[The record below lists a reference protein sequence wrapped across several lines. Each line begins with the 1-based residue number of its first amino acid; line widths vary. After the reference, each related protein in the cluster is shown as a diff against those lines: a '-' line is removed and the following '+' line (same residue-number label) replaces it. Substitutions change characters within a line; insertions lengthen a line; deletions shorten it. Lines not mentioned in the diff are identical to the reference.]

1 LPVSSYTEV
10 IFKIDLKNL
19 LHLIKLRSDSHA
31 QKEIQDFS
39 NAMGAIVADCFPVT
53 WQAFKDYQIDAI
65 SLSGPVARELLPAL
79 SEVLA
84 DPTIHYKL
92 RAAKLSVNEINE
104 LKGRLN
110 VGTK

>member
-1 LPVSSYTEV
+1 
-10 IFKIDLKNL
+10 
-19 LHLIKLRSDSHA
+19 
-31 QKEIQDFS
+31 
-39 NAMGAIVADCFPVT
+39 MGNIVKDCFPAT